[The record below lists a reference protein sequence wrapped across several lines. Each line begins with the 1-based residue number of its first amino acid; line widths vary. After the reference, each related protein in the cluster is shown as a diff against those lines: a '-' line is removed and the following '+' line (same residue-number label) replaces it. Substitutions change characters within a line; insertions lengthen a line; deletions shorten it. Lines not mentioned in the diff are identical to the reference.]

1 MANIELLLNPRIAP
15 VYVAA
20 NNIIYA
26 ATTNTLTE
34 IYPKL
39 QEITNTIYEVSK
51 IIYRTFIFIAHELF
65 KEIYEYFC
73 NYPITNEKIV
83 LVLIFYGLF
92 LLFTLNKTNNKLSEH
107 REKINSLKKQIQ
119 LLELLQNDNK
129 EVWSDEIKIFMNQ
142 TNIKYATLDKKLKK
156 IERDIKSYE

>member
-26 ATTNTLTE
+26 ATVNTLTE
-34 IYPKL
+34 VYPKL
-39 QEITNTIYEVSK
+39 QEIANTIYEVLK
-51 IIYRTFIFIAHELF
+51 IIYHTFVFIAHELF
-65 KEIYEYFC
+65 KEMYEYFY
-73 NYPITNEKIV
+73 NYPLTTEKIA
-83 LVLIFYGLF
+83 LVITFYGLF
-92 LLFTLNKTNNKLSEH
+92 LLFALNKTNNKVSEQ
-107 REKINSLKKQIQ
+107 REKINSLQKQIQ
-119 LLELLQNDNK
+119 LLELLQNDHR

-156 IERDIKSYE
+156 IEKDLKSYE